1 MQLLPIIIVVSLLAF
16 FIALTLVILA
26 WRAFSAAERRTKQ
39 RTGLHGQARARQ
51 FTLRDGKV
59 TAVPHELYG
68 LRKDDPNST
77 ISTVRTG
84 GSKTSRE
91 KPRRG
96 PFTLV
101 PLETRPKLFG
111 PRDSSPPSD
120 LEAQTSIDP
129 KKFEENMKTL
139 QALNRQLLTQ
149 PQNRPMARKKEQRRK
164 WPGNDSNTVHSKRIA
179 DSLSKA
185 YNVPSF
191 PSRQTSQ
198 ISDYPVSPKSK
209 PVPRDLR
216 RMGQTSS
223 LVDPPQRQISKAR
236 SESTSRRTTQ
246 ASGHLDDL
254 PRGKARQDSGK
265 SFSLP
270 PDFPPE
276 AIQTIAALKVP
287 APVAAA
293 EVRSS
298 KGRIDSL
305 DTFNPMSFFSAN
317 TTKSRNSRASSAT
330 SRNIS
335 HSGTASKR
343 VSTVPSLPPIKLP
356 PAITIVKAPP
366 PTPATTTSSVE
377 NTNTADMPKPLKPS
391 PTKISFEAGTKPETR
406 SRPPDINVDIA
417 NATHRTSFLL
427 DNNSDKASVS
437 PATPETEIHI
447 GQSARSTR
455 SFATFASSDLSSTWT
470 FGNAQR
476 MPIFPSVTPKAV
488 GMQSE
493 GNHITPLRPKSKFG
507 RGVKPQG
514 MKALPVL
521 PRSPLS
527 QEDMV

>member
-39 RTGLHGQARARQ
+39 RTDQRGQAPVRQ
-51 FTLRDGKV
+51 LTLRNGKV
-59 TAVPHELYG
+59 TALPHEMYG
-68 LRKDDPNST
+68 LGKEDPNST

-84 GSKTSRE
+84 GSEKSRE

-96 PFTLV
+96 PFTLT
-101 PLETRPKLFG
+101 PLDTRPKLFG

-129 KKFEENMKTL
+129 KKFEENLKML

-149 PQNRPMARKKEQRRK
+149 PQNRPIPKKKEQRRK
-164 WPGNDSNTVHSKRIA
+164 WPGNDSSTVHSKRIA
-179 DSLSKA
+179 ESLSKA

-191 PSRQTSQ
+191 PDRQMSQ
-198 ISDYPVSPKSK
+198 ISDYPISPKSK
-209 PVPRDLR
+209 PVPRHLR
-216 RMGQTSS
+216 RTGQTSS

-236 SESTSRRTTQ
+236 SASASRRTTHTD
-246 ASGHLDDL
+246 GHSDYL
-254 PRGKARQDSGK
+254 PRSKARQDSGK

-276 AIQTIAALKVP
+276 AIQTVPTVKVP
-287 APVAAA
+287 PPVAAV

-305 DTFNPMSFFSAN
+305 DGFNPMSFFSAN
-317 TTKSRNSRASSAT
+317 TTKSRNSRASSA
-330 SRNIS
+330 SHNIP
-335 HSGTASKR
+335 HSGTASRR

-356 PAITIVKAPP
+356 AAITVVKAPP
-366 PTPATTTSSVE
+366 PTPATTTSSLE
-377 NTNTADMPKPLKPS
+377 KAKPADVPKPLKPS

-406 SRPPDINVDIA
+406 PRPPDINVDIA

-476 MPIFPSVTPKAV
+476 MPIFPSVAPRAV
-488 GMQSE
+488 GMQS
-493 GNHITPLRPKSKFG
+493 GNHVAPLRPKSKFG

-521 PRSPLS
+521 PKSPLS